1 MNDDLSIYQMKITT
15 FPIENF
21 IMHSEKYIL
30 KINSLNSKDEQ
41 TLNVR
46 KIGFLKEGLIKLCL
60 YNVLHSFTNSQ
71 HHV

>member
-30 KINSLNSKDEQ
+30 KINTLNSKIRIHSEYKNDWIFKRRANK
-41 TLNVR
+41 TLFYKQR
-46 KIGFLKEGLIKLCL
+46 
-60 YNVLHSFTNSQ
+60 
-71 HHV
+71 